1 MKLFVLVAAAAMTL
15 ASCQKNEIDG
25 PVKQEVHFTIKA
37 DFAETKTA
45 IEDNGDK
52 TYTPTWAKGDKI
64 GVLFSLE
71 ESAEPV
77 DFENTVPAGKEAT
90 FEGKHAFAVV
100 EGASEVDG
108 NLYAFYPSSAFNKM
122 YSDGGVRLDLEN
134 IQYPTSTSFD
144 PSCDLLIAKPCYYV
158 AEATGA
164 DVEVLIEDMYFARMM
179 SVLRINLNSN
189 FLSNETVKSI
199 SFDADGVD
207 FTGAMKFNLET
218 GEFVGNQS
226 TSQDLSEVKAV
237 YSEEDPIAVAGDKN
251 SAYIVVAPV
260 TIPSGTPLTF
270 TIETENYDIVKTLA
284 APADMVMPAGNIAVI
299 NLTIAEENCTIKT
312 DDTSDYSG
320 EWLITGVNE
329 GQVYAAGAYV
339 TSKNNLSVT
348 VPITVSGEN
357 INEVDGLAACKM
369 VITKITEGE
378 YVGMYTIQDANEL
391 YLYAAS
397 SSSNQLK
404 ASTTLNENSY
414 WEIAENTDGTYSVVA
429 TKSSNRNVM
438 QFNYNNASPIFSCY
452 ASDSMSDVTLYP
464 YSYVQPD
471 TTPRIIV
478 AEEAL
483 TQNVDA
489 DATGL
494 SFNYSLKN
502 ISGVPTATVAEGAT
516 MTKVSAT
523 ADNGTVTVTFA
534 ANEEESP
541 KTATVTLS
549 YEGAEPVSVTITQA
563 AKAAAG
569 AAYYEK
575 VTSAPA
581 DWSGNYLIVF
591 GSSAHAT
598 NADNKDLI
606 ATTSVSITDNKIAAT
621 DALAG
626 AVMTVTKSG
635 DNYHMTYPDGKYFG
649 MAKNASTAVTSAFD
663 LTFIYTDSGVKI
675 SGVVNGITYILYSNS
690 GNYFRCYTDKTGTSG
705 YTLPT
710 LYKLSGNSEGEGGET
725 PEPELQDRNLAFS
738 SNTATATV
746 GEDFTEPTLSGATTG
761 VTYSS
766 SNTSVATVNESTG
779 EVTLVAAGETTITAT
794 AAADATYKAGEAS
807 YALTVSAGSQGGET
821 SKTWKLV
828 TDASTLT
835 AGDKLAIVSSSKGKV
850 AGSLT
855 SQYLESIAVTITDN
869 AFSTLPSG
877 AVEFTLGGASG
888 AWTLAGSDGKLLG
901 ATAVKKLAWGSGT
914 TTWSISI
921 DDNGDATIQNGTS
934 SYGRFLYNN
943 SSPRFTT
950 YTSNA
955 NASMLL
961 PQIYRYE

>member
-1 MKLFVLVAAAAMTL
+1 MKKLMNIFVLVAAAAMTL
-15 ASCQKNEIDG
+15 ASCQKNEING
-25 PVKQEVHFTIKA
+25 PVNKEVHFTIRA

-45 IEDNGDK
+45 ITDNGDK

-71 ESAEPV
+71 GTAEKV
-77 DFENTVPAGKEAT
+77 EFENTADAGDIAT

-144 PSCDLLIAKPCYYV
+144 PSCDLLIAKPCYYM
-158 AEATGA
+158 AEATGEDA
-164 DVEVLIEDMYFARMM
+164 EVLIDDMYFARMM
-179 SVLRINLNSN
+179 SVLKINLNSE
-189 FLSNETVKSI
+189 FLTNETVKSV

-226 TSQDLSEVKAV
+226 SSQDLSEVKAV
-237 YSEEDPIAVAGDKN
+237 YSEEDPIAVAGEKN
-251 SAYIVVAPV
+251 SAYLVVAPV

-270 TIETENYDIVKTLA
+270 TIETENYDIVKTIN
-284 APADMVMPAGNIAVI
+284 APADMVMPSGNIAVI

-312 DDTSDYSG
+312 EDTSDYSG

-339 TSKNNLSVT
+339 SGKNNLNVT
-348 VPITVSGEN
+348 VPITISDKK

-369 VITKITEGE
+369 LITKISEGD
-378 YVGMYTIQDANEL
+378 YAGLYTIQDSNEL

-397 SSSNQLK
+397 SGSNQLK
-404 ASTTLNENSY
+404 ASTTISANSY
-414 WEIAENTDGTYSVVA
+414 WAIAENTDGTYSVVA
-429 TKSSNRNVM
+429 TESSNRNVM

-452 ASDSMSDVTLYP
+452 ASESMSAVTLYP

-489 DATGL
+489 DATEL

-502 ISGVPTATVAEGAT
+502 ISGVPTATVAADAT
-516 MTKVSAT
+516 MTNVSAT

-563 AKAAAG
+563 AKVAAG

-581 DWSGNYLIVF
+581 DWSGTYLVVF
-591 GSSAHAT
+591 ESINACWDGSLLCGTSTGQLGHTAGSKDIAINDGKIEYNDSYFVIEKSGTAYTITSAYGDVIGMNT
-598 NADNKDLI
+598 NNNGL
-606 ATTSVSITDNKIAAT
+606 
-621 DALAG
+621 
-626 AVMTVTKSG
+626 KSG
-635 DNYHMTYPDGKYFG
+635 DYTNNITINNDNTVNIVSSDGYTQV
-649 MAKNASTAVTSAFD
+649 AYNASA
-663 LTFIYTDSGVKI
+663 K
-675 SGVVNGITYILYSNS
+675 YIRFYKTTTVSSN
-690 GNYFRCYTDKTGTSG
+690 NYPKPC
-705 YTLPT
+705 
-710 LYKLSGNSEGEGGET
+710 LYKLIDGNSDGEGSGTPDPTPDPEEPENPDT
-725 PEPELQDRNLAFS
+725 PE
-738 SNTATATV
+738 
-746 GEDFTEPTLSGATTG
+746 TG
-761 VTYSS
+761 VP
-766 SNTSVATVNESTG
+766 
-779 EVTLVAAGETTITAT
+779 TTITMETFSAT
-794 AAADATYKAGEAS
+794 EAS
-807 YALTVSAGSQGGET
+807 MDENVSYSTAKGGGTSAPAVNSNQIRLYQNSAGTGGGTITITAKDGYKLSSVTIGSSMDTKVAYTIGTSTTKSTSASVSANGKYTVDDINAT
-821 SKTWKLV
+821 S
-828 TDASTLT
+828 
-835 AGDKLAIVSSSKGKV
+835 
-850 AGSLT
+850 
-855 SQYLESIAVTITDN
+855 IT
-869 AFSTLPSG
+869 FYCM
-877 AVEFTLGGASG
+877 
-888 AWTLAGSDGKLLG
+888 
-901 ATAVKKLAWGSGT
+901 
-914 TTWSISI
+914 
-921 DDNGDATIQNGTS
+921 GTS
-934 SYGRFLYNN
+934 SSSRLYVNYL
-943 SSPRFTT
+943 SAT
-950 YTSNA
+950 YVA
-955 NASMLL
+955 D
-961 PQIYRYE
+961 